1 MNIHSLLNEGARD
14 IMKTLGRFYLN
25 NPRGVAFLAST
36 LPQIKNGMQK
46 RDISEHSGLHIPPFL
61 IASIASE
68 CNLFCA
74 GCYARCCGAC
84 TERGHQADLSAGEWS
99 SVFKEASSLGVSFV
113 LLAGGEPLLR
123 RDVIEAAV
131 PYDDMIFPIFTNGLL
146 LDGDYIDLFHQ
157 HRHMIPV
164 LSIEGGKAETD
175 ARRGD
180 GVYDRVTSVMKRLK
194 QKKMLFGASIT
205 VTSNNIEAVISDGF
219 IGDLH
224 ERGCGLLIFT
234 EYVPLEKDTEAL
246 MLSVAEVNRLNDA
259 VTALKG
265 RFTNTIILS
274 FPGDEAKIGGCLAS
288 GRGFFHI
295 NPSGGAEPCPFSPYA
310 KYNVKETPMLEI
322 LQSQYFAKLQ
332 ALAASEESHEGGC
345 VLFRKDEE
353 VRAILGA

>member
-146 LDGDYIDLFHQ
+146 LDGDY
-157 HRHMIPV
+157 
-164 LSIEGGKAETD
+164 
-175 ARRGD
+175 
-180 GVYDRVTSVMKRLK
+180 
-194 QKKMLFGASIT
+194 MLVEVQAPTGYERPIGQWLIT
-205 VTSNNIEAVISDGF
+205 VDSTKAGQGQLEIAAKVDATAVGDKLPLAFVRTEEDTFLLPNLKPFDMPRIHASTEQFVKCIHALANTSLRSGNCS
-219 IGDLH
+219 
-224 ERGCGLLIFT
+224 
-234 EYVPLEKDTEAL
+234 
-246 MLSVAEVNRLNDA
+246 MLSAHSFKWTKSE
-259 VTALKG
+259 LK
-265 RFTNTIILS
+265 
-274 FPGDEAKIGGCLAS
+274 
-288 GRGFFHI
+288 
-295 NPSGGAEPCPFSPYA
+295 
-310 KYNVKETPMLEI
+310 
-322 LQSQYFAKLQ
+322 
-332 ALAASEESHEGGC
+332 
-345 VLFRKDEE
+345 
-353 VRAILGA
+353 